1 MPPAL
6 LETILSGTAKEQ
18 FLILDQSEELNFFL
32 FIKHFFF
39 FTLFRLLPVKLNSYI
54 VLIVIFIFYVC

>member
-39 FTLFRLLPVKLNSYI
+39 TLFRLLPVKLNSYI